1 MSTSRSSRTRMGS
14 AEQEAQRMLRN
25 EHHDEPDNR
34 DGSQSSNG
42 ELAIFLMVANTVTDI
57 VRKATRMLARGEKK
71 LARTAG
77 RASRTMQRI
86 KVEAADVA
94 RPLRTQA
101 HTDRQRE
108 ATDRDFDPDQP
119 LVSRGFLAA
128 SEVALALGEAFFW
141 ANTFSN
147 DIDSTVPAFGQQRLG
162 AYVLAVLL
170 PLAGIIAAR
179 WAGATWQR
187 LLRHPAPDR
196 QQRRSQQIGAAVSLG
211 LLASITTAIYAL
223 VRWRFDA
230 SPANLGAVAIP
241 GAWMALIFAGIIIA
255 DAIARTFL
263 VSEQADQ
270 DRRHETAWKKDQRQT
285 LKAAARRTAAE
296 ERWNAAWLAL
306 RSQTHRTLDQVQ
318 EALYTGSW
326 LITRH
331 RALDEH
337 GPDTRPAPP
346 SPASQPAR
354 PGGLLLPRPEP
365 VPVLD
370 LPDVNKALRAVEAAV
385 DTLRAYEPPSLRP
398 EHQLDSITTLLATL
412 QNAQQP
418 APAGGTPPQTG
429 TKQHHQA
436 PTAPIPSPGET
447 DGHSPAALW
456 TPGQAPQPNG
466 HKNRGPDNLFPLRPP
481 SAGS

>member
-1 MSTSRSSRTRMGS
+1 MSTRRISRTRMGS

-25 EHHDEPDNR
+25 EHHGEPDNR

-42 ELAIFLMVANTVTDI
+42 ELAILLMVANTVTDI

-86 KVEAADVA
+86 KVEAADVT

-108 ATDRDFDPDQP
+108 ATDRAFDPDQP
-119 LVSRGFLAA
+119 LVSRGILAA

-141 ANTFSN
+141 ANTFSK
-147 DIDSTVPAFGQQRLG
+147 DLDSNVPAFGQQRLG
-162 AYVLAVLL
+162 VYVLAVLL

-179 WAGATWQR
+179 WAGATCQR

-211 LLASITTAIYAL
+211 LLAAITMAIYVL

-270 DRRHETAWKKDQRQT
+270 DRRRETAWKKDQRQT
-285 LKAAARRTAAE
+285 LKSAARQTAAE

-306 RSQTHRTLDQVQ
+306 RSQTHRTLDEVQ
-318 EALYTGSW
+318 QALYTGSW

-337 GPDTRPAPP
+337 GPDTLSAPTP
-346 SPASQPAR
+346 HAAQPD
-354 PGGLLLPRPEP
+354 GLQLPTPDLA
-365 VPVLD
+365 PVLD
-370 LPDVNKALRAVEAAV
+370 LPDVYQALRAIEATV

-398 EHQLDSITTLLATL
+398 EHQLDYIATLLATL
-412 QNAQQP
+412 QSAQQP
-418 APAGGTPPQTG
+418 TPAGGTPSTG
-429 TKQHHQA
+429 TRQHHQA
-436 PTAPIPSPGET
+436 RTAPAPSLDENGVRT
-447 DGHSPAALW
+447 PAALW
-456 TPGQAPQPNG
+456 TPGQATQPNG
-466 HKNRGPDNLFPLRPP
+466 HKSHGPRGVLPFRPP
-481 SAGS
+481 SGGT